1 MSITIPVLLAGL
13 SLLLVGMGLLG
24 TLLGVRA
31 TLEGFSSIEI
41 GMIMAGYYV
50 GYIIGTRFG
59 PELIRRVGHIR
70 GFSTFA
76 ALASATTLAYGL
88 FANPWAWL
96 VLRILSGACMVGLYM
111 VVESW
116 LNEQTP
122 RPIRGRVFA
131 IYMILTLAA
140 LAAGQYLLLVYN
152 PATLESFVL
161 AAIFIVLG
169 LIPIAVTRVTEP
181 RLEAIEYL
189 PLRRLLE
196 LSPLSTAGAFA
207 SGLANG
213 VFWGMTAVFAARLG
227 LDAAAIAQLMSMT
240 ILGGV
245 VLQFPIGHLSD
256 RHDRR
261 NVLILVS
268 LAAAAAAGGVGWLVL
283 AKLPGLALLA
293 FLYGGLMFPLYAI
306 CVAHANDH
314 VQISQML
321 GTTRG
326 LLLLYGIGACMGPLG
341 GGLAMAW
348 IGPVGL
354 PVLSAAILLSLTLY
368 GIYRKTRRAPPP
380 LGEQVEF
387 VPVTRT
393 TPVVLEMHPQVEST
407 TLEDSISQPRT
418 L

>member
-1 MSITIPVLLAGL
+1 
-13 SLLLVGMGLLG
+13 
-24 TLLGVRA
+24 
-31 TLEGFSSIEI
+31 
-41 GMIMAGYYV
+41 
-50 GYIIGTRFG
+50 
-59 PELIRRVGHIR
+59 
-70 GFSTFA
+70 
-76 ALASATTLAYGL
+76 
-88 FANPWAWL
+88 
-96 VLRILSGACMVGLYM
+96 
-111 VVESW
+111 
-116 LNEQTP
+116 
-122 RPIRGRVFA
+122 
-131 IYMILTLAA
+131 
-140 LAAGQYLLLVYN
+140 
-152 PATLESFVL
+152 
-161 AAIFIVLG
+161 
-169 LIPIAVTRVTEP
+169 
-181 RLEAIEYL
+181 
-189 PLRRLLE
+189 
-196 LSPLSTAGAFA
+196 
-207 SGLANG
+207 
-213 VFWGMTAVFAARLG
+213 MTAVFAARLG
-227 LDAAAIAQLMSMT
+227 LEAAAIAQLMSMT

-268 LAAAAAAGGVGWLVL
+268 LAAAVAAGGVGWLVL
-283 AKLPGLALLA
+283 AKLPGLPLLA

-380 LGEQVEF
+380 LGEQAEF

-393 TPVVLEMHPQVEST
+393 TPVVLEMHPQADLASSEAPINPPQN
-407 TLEDSISQPRT
+407 L
-418 L
+418 